1 MTQDDGDIEVPEV
14 LAVLDI
20 LKIFSSFRLLSRSA
34 VTLKLIITFTD
45 FSIIIDRDTFLI
57 SPLSMILNNCVLTI
71 YKLLHSLDV
80 V

>member
-1 MTQDDGDIEVPEV
+1 MVILRSLKFSLFLT
-14 LAVLDI
+14 I
-20 LKIFSSFRLLSRSA
+20 LKIFSSSRLLTRSA

-57 SPLSMILNNCVLTI
+57 SPLSMILNNGVLTI
-71 YKLLHSLDV
+71 SKLLHSLDV

>member
-1 MTQDDGDIEVPEV
+1 MMVILRSLKFSMFLT
-14 LAVLDI
+14 I
-20 LKIFSSFRLLSRSA
+20 LKIFSSSRLLTRSA

-57 SPLSMILNNCVLTI
+57 SPLSMILNNGVLTI
-71 YKLLHSLDV
+71 SKLLHSLDV

>member
-1 MTQDDGDIEVPEV
+1 MMVILRSLKFSLFLT
-14 LAVLDI
+14 I

-57 SPLSMILNNCVLTI
+57 SPLSMILTNGNGVLTI
-71 YKLLHSLDV
+71 SELLHSLDV

>member
-1 MTQDDGDIEVPEV
+1 MMVILRSLKFSLFLT
-14 LAVLDI
+14 I
-20 LKIFSSFRLLSRSA
+20 LKIFSSSRLLTRSA

-57 SPLSMILNNCVLTI
+57 SPLSMILNNGVLTI
-71 YKLLHSLDV
+71 SKLLHSLDV